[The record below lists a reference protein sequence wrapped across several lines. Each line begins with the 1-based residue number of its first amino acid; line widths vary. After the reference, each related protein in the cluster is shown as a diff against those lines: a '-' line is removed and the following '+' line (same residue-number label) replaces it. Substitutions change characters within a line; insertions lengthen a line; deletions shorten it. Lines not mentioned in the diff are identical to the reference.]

1 MTQKLIGQPVSE
13 GESIAETIY
22 GELTVRPRSIVQL
35 SQDLALAPWKI
46 FRAVHELDKVGRA
59 AYLPARGHWTVK
71 DLSNSSNP

>member
-1 MTQKLIGQPVSE
+1 MAQKLIEQPASE
-13 GESIAETIY
+13 QESIAEKIY
-22 GELTVRPRSIVQL
+22 GELTTRPRSIVQL

-71 DLSNSSNP
+71 DLSPS